1 MRWELVAGVLA
12 FIVVASVS
20 ASGCITGS
28 SSSVKVLVVG
38 TSADFAPF
46 EYKNPKTGNI
56 TGFDMSLIKLIAK
69 KIGYKKVKIVDM
81 SFDSLIPALKSGKVQ
96 VVIAGMTI
104 TDKRKKVVDFSIPY
118 WTADQDVLVRKNSNI
133 KVNSIKDLYG
143 KKIGVETGTT
153 GAIYVKKHVGKN
165 ATIKEY
171 STYVA
176 AIEALKNGQVDM
188 VVLDSPVAKMFASK
202 YPLKVVYTI
211 HTNEH
216 YGIAVRKGETKLLNQ
231 INSALKSIM
240 NSPEWNNLVKEYFGS
255 GS

>member
-1 MRWELVAGVLA
+1 MRWKLSVGVLA
-12 FIVVASVS
+12 FILVASVI

-28 SSSVKVLVVG
+28 SSSTKVLVVG

-56 TGFDMSLIKLIAK
+56 TGFDISLIKLIAK

-81 SFDSLIPALKSGKVQ
+81 SFDSLIPALQSGKVQ

-104 TDKRKKVVDFSIPY
+104 TAKREKVVDFSIPY

-133 KVNSIKDLYG
+133 KINSIKDLYG

-176 AIEALKNGQVDM
+176 AIEALKNGQVDV

-202 YPLKVVYTI
+202 YPSLEVVYTI

-216 YGIAVRKGETKLLNQ
+216 YGIAVRKGDTKLLNQ

-255 GS
+255 